1 MLAPETFKL
10 SINHFLIV
18 TAAYITAFSLTLGF
32 AVPLQKVLLP
42 SFSATIWL
50 LYLPHGVR
58 IITFYFFGWKGLVY
72 LLPGVLIMTFLATV
86 TGVPFRWHFAVA
98 GIISC
103 YIGYKL
109 GTLLIGE
116 RTPSFTKSK
125 WKFFLI
131 TGTMSSL
138 VNAGTLAFLRK
149 PEDILSYVM
158 GYMIGDVIGL
168 MIVFY
173 ALIVAFRFARNL
185 SKI

>member
-1 MLAPETFKL
+1 
-10 SINHFLIV
+10 
-18 TAAYITAFSLTLGF
+18 
-32 AVPLQKVLLP
+32 
-42 SFSATIWL
+42 
-50 LYLPHGVR
+50 
-58 IITFYFFGWKGLVY
+58 
-72 LLPGVLIMTFLATV
+72 
-86 TGVPFRWHFAVA
+86 
-98 GIISC
+98 
-103 YIGYKL
+103 L
-109 GTLLIGE
+109 GTLLVGE